1 MQKNKNT
8 GHGELSVKIS
18 YLDGAKMSLSGM
30 SFKQIVIFVSED
42 ATKHKRTPLLMV
54 FSTGKKL
61 YYDDDHVRS
70 FVAGSIDQMELVE
83 NCECEGIY
91 RNNTRLKMENGE
103 ELEEGGLWTKK
114 NNYVFL
120 VDKDQG
126 IYCPFDSELF
136 IET

>member
-8 GHGELSVKIS
+8 GHGELGVKVS
-18 YLDGAKMSLSGM
+18 YLDGANMSLSGM
-30 SFKQIVIFVSED
+30 SFKQTIIFLSED
-42 ATKHKRTPLLMV
+42 AKKHKRTPLLMV

-61 YYDDDHVRS
+61 YYDEDQVRL
-70 FVAGSIDQMELVE
+70 FVAGTIDQMELVE

-103 ELEEGGLWTKK
+103 ELEEGWLWTKK
-114 NNYVFL
+114 NQHVFL
-120 VDKDQG
+120 VDRDQG